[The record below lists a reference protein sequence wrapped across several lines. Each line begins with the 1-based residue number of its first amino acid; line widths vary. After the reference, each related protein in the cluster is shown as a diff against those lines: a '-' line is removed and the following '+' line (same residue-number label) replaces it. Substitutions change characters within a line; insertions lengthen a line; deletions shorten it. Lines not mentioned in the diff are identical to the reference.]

1 MADRPQRGPNRRRKK
16 PTKKPQRILV
26 VEDDLS
32 IRELSA
38 EVLIRFGYE
47 VDSAADGAAGWET
60 LQAKRYDLLI
70 TDHSMPKVTGLEMV
84 KMLRGENSTVPIIM
98 ASAAIPVEELN
109 RNPSLRINAILNK
122 PYTITELLGTV
133 REVLRAT
140 SSARK

>member
-1 MADRPQRGPNRRRKK
+1 M
-16 PTKKPQRILV
+16 T
-26 VEDDLS
+26 VE
-32 IRELSA
+32 
-38 EVLIRFGYE
+38 
-47 VDSAADGAAGWET
+47 
-60 LQAKRYDLLI
+60 QRYDLLI

-84 KMLRGENSTVPIIM
+84 KMLRGEDSTVPIIM